1 MVWFQVSL
9 LFLIILRPPRATC
22 TDKLFPYTTLFRSDG
37 FVSAFIVQIIEVNL
51 AQAMRNAG
59 ELHNAR
65 VSRRQQRKQSARQRE
80 VGQIV
85 CAELQLEPVRRHLA
99 FRRSHDAR
107 DRKSTRLN
115 SSH

>member
-1 MVWFQVSL
+1 M
-9 LFLIILRPPRATC
+9 I
-22 TDKLFPYTTLFRSDG
+22 
-37 FVSAFIVQIIEVNL
+37 QINEVNL

-99 FRRSHDAR
+99 FRRSQ
-107 DRKSTRLN
+107 DRKSVEEGKSVSVRVDLGGHRIITKKKIQKKYDRSRKQKKIKN
-115 SSH
+115 K

>member
-1 MVWFQVSL
+1 MPIEW
-9 LFLIILRPPRATC
+9 
-22 TDKLFPYTTLFRSDG
+22 DG

-85 CAELQLEPVRRHLA
+85 CAEMQLEPVRRHLA

-107 DRKSTRLN
+107 VVDQNVYRSTCGEQAIGASSEERLRGTECV
-115 SSH
+115 STDSIGW